1 MYLNLLGK
9 TRKPI
14 LVRAAVA
21 ILLIAILDWRIKGN
35 IPLGFL
41 YLFPMLI
48 VGSALRRWQTGL
60 VALLCTLLTEA
71 YDNYEWVWETGI
83 PRDILVFSAFFGVGL
98 FVYEVVR
105 SRALQAAH
113 LDRIEQEIAAR
124 RAAEEQL
131 KILIESSPAAVF
143 TTDSEGVLLLAN
155 EAAHRMFGVAPNQL
169 VGRSIGPLLP
179 ALVNVPPLQ
188 PGSQV
193 FRTSMQCKGVR
204 LDGEVFQAEVWF
216 STYRTNAGA
225 RLAAMVVDSSE
236 DLRDREELSLQQL
249 MVGSRILV
257 GAVSHE
263 IRNVC
268 GAIGVVH
275 QNLTRGGALRNN
287 KDFETLGTL
296 ISGLEKIA
304 AMDLRKAAAQSTPV
318 DLEGLLAELRII
330 VDSTLRDEDISVV
343 WDLETPLPRV
353 IAEPHSLLQVFLNLL
368 KNSERAM
375 RDAPSRAL
383 SIQARRMGEQ
393 IHIRIHDTGH
403 GVEHPEQ
410 LFRPFQQGA
419 QETGLGLYLSRAF
432 LRSFRGD
439 LHHEASETGATFL
452 VELTIA

>member
-1 MYLNLLGK
+1 MYLQLLGK
-9 TRKPI
+9 TRAAI
-14 LVRAAVA
+14 LVRAGIA

-60 VALLCTLLTEA
+60 AALLCTVLTEA

-83 PRDILVFSAFFGVGL
+83 PRDILVFSAFFGMGL
-98 FVYEVVR
+98 FVYEVMR
-105 SRALQAAH
+105 S
-113 LDRIEQEIAAR
+113 
-124 RAAEEQL
+124 RAAEEQVE
-131 KILIESSPAAVF
+131 ILIESSPAAVF
-143 TTDSEGVLLLAN
+143 TTDSEGTILLAN
-155 EAAHRMFGVAPNQL
+155 EAAHRMFGVDTDQL
-169 VGRSIGPLLP
+169 VGRSIRPLLP

-330 VDSTLRDEDISVV
+330 VDSTLRDEDISVA

-383 SIQARRMGEQ
+383 SIQARRKGEQ